1 MAQAAKD
8 DTRGACVVLLENEN
22 KIDQM
27 HVWLLVLT
35 FVL

>member
-22 KIDQM
+22 KIDQIN
-27 HVWLLVLT
+27 VGKLID
-35 FVL
+35 